1 MVAPRTPPGAAPAS
15 WSSSSPE
22 AEPAADRFHE
32 DKTHG
37 HVQFPIA
44 HYTNSAR
51 FGEPLRSDIAP
62 HWHEEAEFVFV
73 RQGKANLTVAGG
85 SFAMDAET
93 VLFVQPAV
101 LHSLVPVSKDLVWHC
116 LVFDLDFALG
126 PIIGSSHQ
134 KYLPVLNSQVPPDSL
149 VLPASRNGLRP
160 DWFRSVE
167 TIIQELR
174 TQPFGYEVRVR
185 AAILDL
191 LGRFL
196 RLEGFQ
202 SELKPNK
209 SLKVRRLEPCLRF
222 IRENYQDHLTVDQ
235 IAAAGHMSK
244 YYLCHLFKEVADI
257 SPIEYL
263 NYYRVHR
270 ATGLLDATTKTI
282 TEVAMDVGY
291 TDPSYFSR
299 VFKSF
304 IRLSPS
310 EYRAR

>member
-1 MVAPRTPPGAAPAS
+1 MVVSRTQTVSAQTFSSFSPPE
-15 WSSSSPE
+15 PE
-22 AEPAADRFHE
+22 PDEYHE

-44 HYTNSAR
+44 HYTNSAE
-51 FGEPLRSDIAP
+51 FEEPLPSDIAP
-62 HWHEEAEFVFV
+62 HWHEEAEFIFV
-73 RQGKANLTVAGG
+73 RQGKAKLTVAGG
-85 SFAMDAET
+85 SLAVDAES

-126 PIIGSSHQ
+126 PIVGSSHQ
-134 KYLPVLNSQVPPDSL
+134 KYLPVLNSQVHPESLILPESYDGLPPDWL
-149 VLPASRNGLRP
+149 
-160 DWFRSVE
+160 RSVE
-167 TIIQELR
+167 ISIQELR
-174 TQPFGYEVRVR
+174 TQPFGYEIRVR

-196 RLEGFQ
+196 GLEGFQ
-202 SELKPNK
+202 SELIPNK

-222 IRENYQDHLTVDQ
+222 IRENFEYHLTVDQ

-244 YYLCHLFKEVADI
+244 YYLCHLFKEVAGT

-270 ATGLLDATTKTI
+270 ATALLDTTTKTI
-282 TEVAMDVGY
+282 TEIAMDVGY

-299 VFKSF
+299 VFKAF

-310 EYRAR
+310 EYRSR